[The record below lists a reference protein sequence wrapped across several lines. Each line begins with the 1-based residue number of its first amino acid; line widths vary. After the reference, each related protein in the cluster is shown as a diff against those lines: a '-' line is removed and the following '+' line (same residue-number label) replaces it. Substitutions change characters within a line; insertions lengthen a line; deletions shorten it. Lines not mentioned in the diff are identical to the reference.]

1 MDYYLDSIWFLHL
14 PSHLIASPSKVAYA
28 TLVGAHEVLVKMQ
41 KLRLHPAD
49 EVCYRVMM
57 QLCGAHS
64 QPVLAV
70 KVLFEMKRHGVQPN
84 AITYGFYNKAVL
96 EAHWSSDMA
105 NHSQLLWHKL
115 RNVVTAAAL
124 FRQAGRVAMRR
135 RRSQHSSTSVD
146 DVDMGHSGS
155 ASDADGL
162 SRISAD
168 SSHEAQPSSSSS
180 SAIGTCATATIY
192 RNTTVS
198 GETYLLTMS
207 PLVTLVVSYP
217 STPLC

>member
-1 MDYYLDSIWFLHL
+1 MGQMSSQHLLQVMPWSEINSRNSVVWLEYFIHRLFSIWFIHL
-14 PSHLIASPSKVAYA
+14 PSHVLSTPSKAAYS
-28 TLVGAHEVLVKMQ
+28 TLLGAYELLVKMQ

-105 NHSQLLWHKL
+105 NHSQLLWNKL
-115 RNVVTAAAL
+115 KYVYFSSNFESFTLSFNLL
-124 FRQAGRVAMRR
+124 FF
-135 RRSQHSSTSVD
+135 
-146 DVDMGHSGS
+146 
-155 ASDADGL
+155 
-162 SRISAD
+162 
-168 SSHEAQPSSSSS
+168 
-180 SAIGTCATATIY
+180 
-192 RNTTVS
+192 
-198 GETYLLTMS
+198 
-207 PLVTLVVSYP
+207 
-217 STPLC
+217 